1 MKEFINIDLS
11 NNKEAIMLLNSLK
24 QTNTQGWKNDE
35 IASLITEISN
45 IENFSHFSNKY
56 EEEDCEEYEE
66 ERIGLSEND
75 EFIKYNQ
82 LAI

>member
-11 NNKEAIMLLNSLK
+11 DNKEAIMLLNSLK

-45 IENFSHFSNKY
+45 IENFLNPQSFK
-56 EEEDCEEYEE
+56 
-66 ERIGLSEND
+66 
-75 EFIKYNQ
+75 
-82 LAI
+82 